1 MAAEFD
7 ADLHAVDQLAQH
19 AAEVV
24 AQPRCAAE
32 LDGMGDLVDRDPGG
46 ELVAVETQVASGLRQ
61 IRRQQ
66 QQTRGL
72 LGVQQRDVVLA
83 EYALREDPGDRANLG
98 AQQELGDRAHRR
110 RQRSVAV
117 ARCVVSGSSSG
128 RIVAMLASIQR
139 GRSIS
144 SNVWQTLWGL
154 QAGVGADA
162 RGEPLRQR
170 LHSRSTR
177 TWFEMPIRLCRPRAS
192 RRRAVPRSQS
202 IPAHRLERTH
212 SYAWPVPASRE
223 TELFE
228 RAGARDVLAWL
239 RLLTDPSD
247 SSAVVRALGRPPI
260 ELRQVD
266 IARVVQVARK
276 AKLDIVAALGPAIES
291 PQMPPEARERIERF
305 QALHEEA
312 KIAFEALRPRLACS
326 PQELASEL
334 TAASEARLLGGETI
348 AQARVQTLEATVELM
363 HEEVLGGALRI
374 AGRLGELR
382 LDTDLDISH
391 GVVRYLELV
400 KLAALK
406 ERPVGQSLAEAL
418 ADINQRLL
426 AACTPL
432 QREIFQTSTLDE
444 ALLANE
450 RTGLESNT
458 AGVGDEAAGARA
470 PRREAGE
477 DRQLGGAGATVSPK
491 TAVAAP
497 ALGVF
502 ARSEEP
508 SLQAFLPTRGDGL
521 VLSASDID
529 TYRACPLR
537 YKLGRVLKIPSAQTL
552 HQRFGIVVHQVLE
565 RYHAAE
571 HTTVEQMMDLF
582 EGCWRRGGFG
592 DSDKERALKGTSEL
606 HVKARAALVLYHRRL
621 EAHEAEPVW
630 FERSFSFK
638 LGPHH
643 LRGRVDRVDKLEDGA
658 YELIDYKTSRPKTA
672 EQLADDVQLSLY
684 AVGAR
689 ESWEVEAERLSYY
702 YVLDDVKI
710 PVPSAEM
717 DPDWIARVVAEVGE
731 AIMGQRFEPTPSPSV
746 CGLCD
751 YRIACPAWER

>member
-1 MAAEFD
+1 
-7 ADLHAVDQLAQH
+7 
-19 AAEVV
+19 
-24 AQPRCAAE
+24 
-32 LDGMGDLVDRDPGG
+32 
-46 ELVAVETQVASGLRQ
+46 
-61 IRRQQ
+61 
-66 QQTRGL
+66 
-72 LGVQQRDVVLA
+72 
-83 EYALREDPGDRANLG
+83 
-98 AQQELGDRAHRR
+98 
-110 RQRSVAV
+110 
-117 ARCVVSGSSSG
+117 
-128 RIVAMLASIQR
+128 
-139 GRSIS
+139 
-144 SNVWQTLWGL
+144 
-154 QAGVGADA
+154 
-162 RGEPLRQR
+162 
-170 LHSRSTR
+170 
-177 TWFEMPIRLCRPRAS
+177 
-192 RRRAVPRSQS
+192 
-202 IPAHRLERTH
+202 
-212 SYAWPVPASRE
+212 VPASRI
-223 TELFE
+223 ELFE

-239 RLLTDPSD
+239 RLLSDPSD

-276 AKLDIVAALGPAIES
+276 AKLDLVAALGPAIES

-326 PQELASEL
+326 PRELAAEL
-334 TAASEARLLGGETI
+334 TAASEARLLDGETI
-348 AQARVQTLEATVELM
+348 SQARLQTLEATVELM
-363 HEEVLGGALRI
+363 REEVLGGALRI

-406 ERPVGQSLAEAL
+406 QRPVGQGLAEAL

-444 ALLANE
+444 ALLASE
-450 RTGLESNT
+450 RTGLQSNSVDANEVES
-458 AGVGDEAAGARA
+458 GDARA
-470 PRREAGE
+470 RRREFGQGQ
-477 DRQLGGAGATVSPK
+477 QLGSVEATLSPK

-508 SLQAFLPTRGDGL
+508 SLQAFLPARGEGL

-537 YKLGRVLKIPSAQTL
+537 YKLGRVLKIPSVQTL

-592 DSDKERALKGTSEL
+592 DSEKERVLKGTSEL

-643 LRGRVDRVDKLEDGA
+643 LRGRVDRVDKLADGA

-702 YVLDDVKI
+702 YVLDDLKV

-731 AIMGQRFEPTPSPSV
+731 AIMAQRFEPTPSPST
-746 CGLCD
+746 CALCD

>member
-1 MAAEFD
+1 M
-7 ADLHAVDQLAQH
+7 
-19 AAEVV
+19 
-24 AQPRCAAE
+24 
-32 LDGMGDLVDRDPGG
+32 
-46 ELVAVETQVASGLRQ
+46 ET
-61 IRRQQ
+61 
-66 QQTRGL
+66 
-72 LGVQQRDVVLA
+72 
-83 EYALREDPGDRANLG
+83 
-98 AQQELGDRAHRR
+98 
-110 RQRSVAV
+110 
-117 ARCVVSGSSSG
+117 
-128 RIVAMLASIQR
+128 
-139 GRSIS
+139 
-144 SNVWQTLWGL
+144 
-154 QAGVGADA
+154 AG
-162 RGEPLRQR
+162 
-170 LHSRSTR
+170 T
-177 TWFEMPIRLCRPRAS
+177 F
-192 RRRAVPRSQS
+192 
-202 IPAHRLERTH
+202 
-212 SYAWPVPASRE
+212 
-223 TELFE
+223 FE
-228 RAGARDVLAWL
+228 RAAARDVLAWL
-239 RLLTDPSD
+239 RLLADPSD

-276 AKLDIVAALGPAIES
+276 AKLDLVAALGPAIES
-291 PQMPPEARERIERF
+291 PQMPPEARERIENF

-312 KIAFEALRPRLACS
+312 RIAFEALRPRLGCS
-326 PQELASEL
+326 PQELVAEL
-334 TAASEARLLGGETI
+334 TAASEARLLGGGKI
-348 AQARVQTLEATVELM
+348 SQARAQTLQETVELM
-363 HEEVLGGALRI
+363 REEVLGGALRI

-406 ERPVGQSLAEAL
+406 DRPPGQSLGEAL

-444 ALLANE
+444 ALLASE
-450 RTGLESNT
+450 
-458 AGVGDEAAGARA
+458 
-470 PRREAGE
+470 RRELEPSSTGASELEPGE
-477 DRQLGGAGATVSPK
+477 GRSGGYASDEDVQLERVGAQVAPK
-491 TAVAAP
+491 VAVAAP
-497 ALGVF
+497 ALGAF
-502 ARSEEP
+502 ARREEP
-508 SLQAFLPTRGDGL
+508 SLQAFLPRRGDGV

-552 HQRFGIVVHQVLE
+552 HQRFGIAVHQVLE

-571 HTTVEQMMDLF
+571 HTTLEQMMELF
-582 EGCWRRGGFG
+582 ENCWRRGGFG
-592 DSDKERALKGTSEL
+592 DSDREREL

-621 EAHEAEPVW
+621 EAHEAEPAW

-643 LRGRVDRVDKLEDGA
+643 LRGRVDRVDKLADGA

-689 ESWEVEAERLSYY
+689 ESWQVEAERLSYY
-702 YVLDDVKI
+702 YVLDDLKV

-731 AIMGQRFEPTPSPSV
+731 AIMEQRFEPTPSPNV

>member
-1 MAAEFD
+1 
-7 ADLHAVDQLAQH
+7 V
-19 AAEVV
+19 
-24 AQPRCAAE
+24 PKR
-32 LDGMGDLVDRDPGG
+32 
-46 ELVAVETQVASGLRQ
+46 
-61 IRRQQ
+61 
-66 QQTRGL
+66 TRF
-72 LGVQQRDVVLA
+72 VLSPVRTA
-83 EYALREDPGDRANLG
+83 RAN
-98 AQQELGDRAHRR
+98 
-110 RQRSVAV
+110 
-117 ARCVVSGSSSG
+117 
-128 RIVAMLASIQR
+128 
-139 GRSIS
+139 
-144 SNVWQTLWGL
+144 
-154 QAGVGADA
+154 
-162 RGEPLRQR
+162 
-170 LHSRSTR
+170 
-177 TWFEMPIRLCRPRAS
+177 
-192 RRRAVPRSQS
+192 
-202 IPAHRLERTH
+202 TH
-212 SYAWPVPASRE
+212 SYPCYVAVSQTAFASSAE
-223 TELFE
+223 SPGDVKTVGTFFE
-228 RAGARDVLAWL
+228 RAAARDVLAWL
-239 RLLTDPSD
+239 RLLADPSD

-291 PQMPPEARERIERF
+291 PQMPPEARERIEGF

-312 KIAFEALRPRLACS
+312 RIAFEALRPRLGCS
-326 PQELASEL
+326 PKELVAEL
-334 TAASEARLLGGETI
+334 TFASEARLLGGEKI
-348 AQARVQTLEATVELM
+348 SQARSQTLQETVELM
-363 HEEVLGGALRI
+363 REEVLGGALRI

-406 ERPVGQSLAEAL
+406 DRPPDQGLSEAL

-444 ALLANE
+444 ALLASDRE
-450 RTGLESNT
+450 QLEPGQ
-458 AGVGDEAAGARA
+458 AARA
-470 PRREAGE
+470 E
-477 DRQLGGAGATVSPK
+477 LGGVQVSPK
-491 TAVAAP
+491 AAVAAP
-497 ALGVF
+497 ALGAF
-502 ARSEEP
+502 ARREEP
-508 SLQAFLPTRGDGL
+508 SLQAFLPRRGEGV

-552 HQRFGIVVHQVLE
+552 HQRFGIAVHQVLE

-571 HTTVEQMMDLF
+571 HTTIEQMMELF
-582 EGCWRRGGFG
+582 ESCWRRGGFG
-592 DSDKERALKGTSEL
+592 DSDREREL

-621 EAHEAEPVW
+621 ETHEAEPVW

-643 LRGRVDRVDKLEDGA
+643 LRGRVDRVDKLPDGN
-658 YELIDYKTSRPKTA
+658 YEMIDYKTGRPRTV
-672 EQLADDVQLSLY
+672 EQLKDDVQLSLY

-689 ESWEVEAERLSYY
+689 ESWQVEAERLSYY
-702 YVLDDVKI
+702 YVLDDVKV

-731 AIMGQRFEPTPSPSV
+731 AILAQRFEPTPSPSV